1 MYPRNDLLYAVR
13 QDETDKKTE
22 EGATLDTVIFSFVEE
37 LDSRLLVAVLVY
49 VYLSS
54 FNTRKQSKPVV
65 RKVSSN
71 NSNTISLVLMA
82 TSSAVQ
88 CNAVRKVNDHLAL
101 VLLRVSGERHG
112 GDWLDNIWHTCG
124 QELGQTRLHSLY

>member
-1 MYPRNDLLYAVR
+1 VDPRNELLYAVR

-22 EGATLDTVIFSFVEE
+22 YGATLDTFVEE
-37 LDSRLLVAVLVY
+37 LDSRLLVVVLVY

>member
-1 MYPRNDLLYAVR
+1 MDPRNELLYAVR

-71 NSNTISLVLMA
+71 NSNTTSLVLMA
-82 TSSAVQ
+82 ASSV
-88 CNAVRKVNDHLAL
+88 VRSEMLMTTLPWFSCGSVGSDTEETGWTISGIPVARN
-101 VLLRVSGERHG
+101 RVRPGSIHCI
-112 GDWLDNIWHTCG
+112 NN
-124 QELGQTRLHSLY
+124 Q

>member
-1 MYPRNDLLYAVR
+1 MDPRNELLYAVR

-22 EGATLDTVIFSFVEE
+22 YGATLDTFVEE
-37 LDSRLLVAVLVY
+37 LDSRLLVMVLVY

-71 NSNTISLVLMA
+71 NSNTTSLVLMA
-82 TSSAVQ
+82 ASSV
-88 CNAVRKVNDHLAL
+88 VRSEMLMTTLPWFSCGSVGSDTEETGWTI
-101 VLLRVSGERHG
+101 SG
-112 GDWLDNIWHTCG
+112 IPG
-124 QELGQTRLHSLY
+124 QEPGPTWLHSLY